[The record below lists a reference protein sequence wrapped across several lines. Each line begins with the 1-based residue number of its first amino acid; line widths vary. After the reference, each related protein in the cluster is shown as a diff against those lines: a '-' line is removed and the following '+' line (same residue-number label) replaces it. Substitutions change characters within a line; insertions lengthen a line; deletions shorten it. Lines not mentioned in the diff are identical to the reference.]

1 MSLEKT
7 ECMKAIVCS
16 RYGSPD
22 FLHFE
27 EVPKPV
33 PRAKQVLVKVVAAT
47 VTAGDCEIR
56 RFNIPFL
63 FWLPLRI
70 ILGITRPKPGIFGQ
84 EFAGQVEA
92 IGEGVTRCK
101 VGDAVFGPTT
111 IRLGAHAQ
119 YISISEKYLTKF
131 NSGKMEFKEA
141 ATIPT
146 GGINGLH
153 FVTKAQ
159 IKYGETVLIIGAGGS
174 IGTYAIQIA
183 KSHGAAITCIDSAR
197 KLEILR
203 KLGADRV
210 IDYEK
215 TDFTKS
221 GIKYDVIIDV
231 VGKNS
236 FSRITK
242 CLKPHGRYVMGNP
255 SFSGMLQGLG
265 SSIFGDKKVIFEFAD
280 YKREVLIWLKT
291 MIEEGSLK
299 PVIDRSFP
307 LEDVAA
313 AHRYVEAGLKCGNVI
328 IDVNQ
333 VHQTTIGGTELMT
346 NRA

>member
-1 MSLEKT
+1 
-7 ECMKAIVCS
+7 MKAIVCS

-33 PRAKQVLVKVVAAT
+33 PRARQVLVKVVAAT

-56 RFNIPFL
+56 RFNIPVL

-70 ILGITRPKPGIFGQ
+70 MLGITRPKPGIFGQ

-92 IGEGVTRCK
+92 MGEGVTRCK

-119 YISISEKYLTKF
+119 YICISENYLTKF

-153 FVTKAQ
+153 FVVKAK
-159 IKYGETVLIIGAGGS
+159 IKHGEAVLVIGAGGS

-183 KSHGAAITCIDSAR
+183 KSHGAEITCIDSGD
-197 KLEILR
+197 KFGMLR
-203 KLGADRV
+203 KLGADHV
-210 IDYEK
+210 IDYKK

-236 FSRITK
+236 FSRIIK
-242 CLKPHGRYVMGNP
+242 CLRPHGRYVMGNP
-255 SFSGMLQGLG
+255 SFAGMLRGLG
-265 SSIFGDKKVIFEFAD
+265 TSMFGDKKVIFEFAD
-280 YKREVLIWLKT
+280 YKQEILTSLKT
-291 MIEEGSLK
+291 MIEEGKLK

-333 VHQTTIGGTELMT
+333 IDQTTIGGRVPMT
-346 NRA
+346 NQA